1 MERRAYYSG
10 KAQTDHVPVTPLCPG
25 TRDHCQLVQKDTR
38 SGRAVPAASLKG
50 STVDGVSGKPTL
62 AHAGTEI
69 QRGCAGTC
77 ADHTSKIGTQGL
89 WIPMWKAAWL
99 VTPGRTPGRTS
110 VAATGLLL
118 VLFSMWTAPKHDV
131 CLIGYISLPW
141 NIHCMVGGNRH
152 VLNCSSERRP
162 SSQGHGWGTGG
173 GRDLPCLGRS
183 GKASLRGHLLGR
195 GGPLVTER
203 RTDRGLKATAQR
215 ADSTEFKAPEHS
227 GREGVSRGCG
237 SQWSVRKS
245 QRVFK
250 QICHIFGVQCY
261 WQHCKD
267 WIGREIEMLVRK
279 LLQLL
284 ILKMMTTSKF
294 KQ

>member
-1 MERRAYYSG
+1 MKHKEMERRAYYSG

-69 QRGCAGTC
+69 QRGRAGTC

-131 CLIGYISLPW
+131 CLIGYISLP
-141 NIHCMVGGNRH
+141 
-152 VLNCSSERRP
+152 
-162 SSQGHGWGTGG
+162 
-173 GRDLPCLGRS
+173 
-183 GKASLRGHLLGR
+183 
-195 GGPLVTER
+195 
-203 RTDRGLKATAQR
+203 
-215 ADSTEFKAPEHS
+215 
-227 GREGVSRGCG
+227 
-237 SQWSVRKS
+237 
-245 QRVFK
+245 
-250 QICHIFGVQCY
+250 
-261 WQHCKD
+261 
-267 WIGREIEMLVRK
+267 
-279 LLQLL
+279 
-284 ILKMMTTSKF
+284 
-294 KQ
+294 